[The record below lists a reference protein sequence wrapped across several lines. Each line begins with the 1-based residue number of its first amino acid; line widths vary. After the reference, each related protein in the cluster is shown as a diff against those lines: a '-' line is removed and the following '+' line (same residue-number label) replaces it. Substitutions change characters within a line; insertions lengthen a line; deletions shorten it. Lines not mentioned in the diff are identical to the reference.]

1 MPGVAIVMVNGE
13 VSMRTGWSSSSVIIY
28 DYFFSETLVSEA
40 KK

>member
-13 VSMRTGWSSSSVIIY
+13 VSMRTGWSSSSVIY
-28 DYFFSETLVSEA
+28 DYFLGETSVSEA

>member
-1 MPGVAIVMVNGE
+1 MPGVAIVMVIGE

-28 DYFFSETLVSEA
+28 DYFLGETSVSEA

>member
-13 VSMRTGWSSSSVIIY
+13 VSVRTGWSSSSVIIY
-28 DYFFSETLVSEA
+28 DYFLGETSVNEA

>member
-1 MPGVAIVMVNGE
+1 MPGVVIVMVNGE

-28 DYFFSETLVSEA
+28 DYFLGETLVCEA

>member
-13 VSMRTGWSSSSVIIY
+13 VSMRTGWSSSSVVIY
-28 DYFFSETLVSEA
+28 DYFLGETSVSEA

>member
-1 MPGVAIVMVNGE
+1 MPGVAIVMVNFD

-28 DYFFSETLVSEA
+28 DYFLGETSVSEA